1 MFGILPDEGTG
12 LPKEVEQALGPKPFG
27 TEIYADFL
35 VCPLTKARPG
45 HMQMIILKSA
55 KNMVVK
61 HLRKSA
67 SGKGS

>member
-1 MFGILPDEGTG
+1 
-12 LPKEVEQALGPKPFG
+12 LGPKPFD

-35 VCPLTKARPG
+35 VCPLTKASPG
-45 HMQMIILKSA
+45 HMQMVILKSA

-61 HLRKSA
+61 HLGESA